1 MAAVTSSTSPTLSDA
16 VFRQLNAAIRGDAIR
31 PGDPG
36 HVAARQ
42 VDNATIDRRPAPI
55 ARGAKVLLGVLSRCS
70 GADSRPSFRDTRP
83 NW

>member
-16 VFRQLNAAIRGDAIR
+16 VFRQLSATIRGDAIR
-31 PGDPG
+31 PGEPS

-42 VDNATIDRRPAPI
+42 VDNAMTDKRPALK
-55 ARGAKVLLGVLSRCS
+55 ARGAKVVLGVLSRCS
-70 GADSRPSFRDTRP
+70 GVDTRPSFRDTRP